1 MVELIIQKSFLFLRV
16 FLNVMEILILWTRF
30 PYYFLIAKFK
40 LIKDQKFFKNFLS
53 KIEGKYENLSLNAI
67 GNYSAQNNKINF
79 KKISI
84 NENYVASKEDL
95 KFFKETFEKFSWIK
109 N

>member
-1 MVELIIQKSFLFLRV
+1 M
-16 FLNVMEILILWTRF
+16 
-30 PYYFLIAKFK
+30 
-40 LIKDQKFFKNFLS
+40 
-53 KIEGKYENLSLNAI
+53 NAI

-95 KFFKETFEKFSWIK
+95 KFFKETFERIFLDKELINIFEKKNIK
-109 N
+109 DFILEVN